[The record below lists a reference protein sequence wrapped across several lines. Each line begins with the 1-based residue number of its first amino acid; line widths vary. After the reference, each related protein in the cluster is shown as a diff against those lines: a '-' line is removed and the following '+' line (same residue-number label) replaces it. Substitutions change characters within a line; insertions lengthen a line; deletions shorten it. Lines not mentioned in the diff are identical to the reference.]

1 MPPERSP
8 RPHGSLSRGRSFA
21 SLCCSTGSGYCP
33 GLLLWSL
40 PLPTIVELAWSVL
53 YIPPGTVVG
62 IMSRLTTLE
71 TDITSSG
78 YKVVVPRR
86 GAGGSVL
93 VVLWEVG
100 ALH

>member
-1 MPPERSP
+1 MVHTPADVVLLAFVALW
-8 RPHGSLSRGRSFA
+8 GLVIV
-21 SLCCSTGSGYCP
+21 P

-93 VVLWEVG
+93 AVLWDIG

>member
-1 MPPERSP
+1 MVHSP
-8 RPHGSLSRGRSFA
+8 ADIVLLAFVALWGLVIV
-21 SLCCSTGSGYCP
+21 P

-53 YIPPGTVVG
+53 YIPPGIVVG

-78 YKVVVPRR
+78 YNVVVPRR

-93 VVLWEVG
+93 AVLWEVG